1 MSWKSLV
8 CAGLLCALAMPVT
21 AAPTVSVDLVTSG
34 GKPVLTASGDW
45 QWQVSITPDATD
57 VGTGNGSV
65 AEELAF
71 ILTGAD
77 LLSVDTSNTGIGN
90 DWDHDL
96 NPGNAP
102 SGFGDFSWLTT
113 VEGVQSDLT
122 ADEVYAAM
130 GSIGFTTA
138 DPSTLITIIADGPNT
153 TASLSTGIEWG
164 GAYASNGDL
173 GGTNGRV
180 AQNSVNYNDYAG
192 TASATVLAGNAN
204 FDSAVNGLDFGILAA
219 SWQQSGKI
227 WTTADFNGDGTVDGL
242 DFGILAAQ
250 WQATDPNWGPGAGA
264 IVSVPEP
271 TSVVLLALAGVA
283 LGWISRR
290 RSA

>member
-21 AAPTVSVDLVTSG
+21 AAPTVSVDLVRSG
-34 GKPVLTASGDW
+34 GLPVLTASGDW

-77 LLSVDTSNTGIGN
+77 LLSVDTSNTGIDN

-122 ADEVYAAM
+122 ANEVYAAM

-138 DPSTLITIIADGPNT
+138 DPSTLITIITDGPST
-153 TASLSTGIEWG
+153 TGSLTTGIEWG

-192 TASATVLAGNAN
+192 SLTKTAIAGDATLNGDVDGGDLGLLLTAWSATPGTSIWS
-204 FDSAVNGLDFGILAA
+204 DGDFTG
-219 SWQQSGKI
+219 
-227 WTTADFNGDGTVDGL
+227 NGDVDGGDL
-242 DFGILAAQ
+242 GLLLTHWA
-250 WQATDPNWGPGAGA
+250 DPPAPLGAGT
-264 IVSVPEP
+264 IVNNVPEP
-271 TSVVLLALAGVA
+271 ASVLMLVVGSLLVVAG
-283 LGWISRR
+283 IRR
-290 RSA
+290 R